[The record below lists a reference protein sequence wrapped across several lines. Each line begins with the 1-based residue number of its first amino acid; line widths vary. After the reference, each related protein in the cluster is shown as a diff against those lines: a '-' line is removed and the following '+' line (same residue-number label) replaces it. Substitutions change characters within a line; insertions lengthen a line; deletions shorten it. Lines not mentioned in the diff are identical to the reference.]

1 MTIKML
7 SFRSVE
13 CKLSTEESKI
23 LLKKKQ
29 DKKVLRHTGQAV
41 RELM

>member
-13 CKLSTEESKI
+13 CKLSAEESKI
-23 LLKKKQ
+23 LLKKKA
-29 DKKVLRHTGQAV
+29 G
-41 RELM
+41 

>member
-1 MTIKML
+1 ML

-13 CKLSTEESKI
+13 YKLSAEESKI
-23 LLKKKQ
+23 LLKKQ